1 MHDRFLVQDLKNLKV
16 TTPPPD
22 FEEILS
28 VEEPEHASGGII
40 VELKAG
46 LLVEGLFSVTDDDDD
61 HDEPVVIDQWFRGQ
75 VTESHGDHGW
85 AVLYEDAETLHYKK
99 FSDIFRPAPGPWE
112 NWFDTHLEDL
122 VHSAVLSLRMAN
134 QRTTELLEPVL
145 KPENYRRMAR
155 PEDVLSSAGT
165 PAAETKRK
173 RSDGTGI

>member
-1 MHDRFLVQDLKNLKV
+1 LHDRFLVQDLKNLKV
-16 TTPPPD
+16 ITPPPD
-22 FEEILS
+22 FEVILS

-61 HDEPVVIDQWFRGQ
+61 HDEPVVIDQ
-75 VTESHGDHGW
+75 
-85 AVLYEDAETLHYKK
+85 HYKK

-173 RSDGTGI
+173 RSDGTGS